1 MFRGFQGMQ
10 GFWLGCGLLLFAVLI
25 FGFRGQTAL
34 TAVASIRESASRTLS
49 VKDQKEIPYTDIVSE
64 KLQWIQ
70 EARGGDRDPFHEVRQ
85 KRKKSPAT
93 RSPGKKQVS
102 RPRLK
107 AILYEQT
114 SPRVIL
120 RLDGKDSSWLSVGDR
135 FAGWSVVKIHR
146 ESVRVSRGS
155 KSIELTQ

>member
-1 MFRGFQGMQ
+1 MFRGFQGLQ

-34 TAVASIRESASRTLS
+34 TAVASIRGNAGQSPVAQ
-49 VKDQKEIPYTDIVSE
+49 DQDEILYTDIVSE
-64 KLQWIQ
+64 RLQWIRD
-70 EARGGDRDPFHEVRQ
+70 ARGGGRDPFHEIRQ
-85 KRKKSPAT
+85 KRKKAT
-93 RSPGKKQVS
+93 AALPKKTKQVS
-102 RPRLK
+102 QPRLK

-114 SPRVIL
+114 APRAIL
-120 RLDGKDSSWLSVGDR
+120 RLDGKDSAWLSEGDR